1 MHSRDTSRTTSA
13 KENRRSPARNARQLK
28 IMSEQVGH
36 AYAATTALYTNV
48 SDDFKNRT
56 LAKSLARAFT
66 PPAVAGE
73 R

>member
-1 MHSRDTSRTTSA
+1 L
-13 KENRRSPARNARQLK
+13 KGLK
-28 IMSEQVGH
+28 IIQEQVGH

>member
-1 MHSRDTSRTTSA
+1 MKH
-13 KENRRSPARNARQLK
+13 RRPQARMTRRLK